1 MKLDGGQA
9 KQRSYMGALL
19 TFLAILVT
27 SIFAFYKL
35 LTLIEFLDV
44 DVMYSEIESGVDHT

>member
-1 MKLDGGQA
+1 
-9 KQRSYMGALL
+9 MGAFL
-19 TFLAILVT
+19 TFLAILIT